1 MAEVKTIGNIFNN
14 VVKGIESG
22 YSLIAL
28 QGSARSGKTRNVMI
42 FIIMCCLNPKFAL
55 DLMEKN
61 YANAMQRWQDA
72 VDRGILTGD
81 DIEIKKP
88 SRVQPTDRIRVSIV
102 RDTLPAIK
110 HSVYNDDFVP
120 VMEQMGIWN
129 QKCMNMTDMYYRF
142 PNGSVIE
149 FFGSAGPEGAAKCKG
164 PSRDILFCNE
174 ADALEN
180 ENFKQLRMR
189 TRMFTICDFNPSFT
203 EEHWLYHLLS
213 DWRTYHFISTFKDN
227 PFLPTAIKEEIMSYK
242 ETAPALWE
250 IYGLGHFAKVEG
262 LVYPKETWDIVNM
275 TDLPINVKL
284 EERIG
289 IDVGFSGSGD
299 PTAVTLV
306 RTANIDGMKHMWIQ
320 ELIYEKGLNEKQMAY
335 RLKPYNHIKKFI
347 DSSNPLYIQNLE
359 DNGIQLL
366 FPVKKYANS
375 IIDGITKVQSYK
387 MHIISGSHN
396 IEKEWRNYCWMKD
409 RQGNYCDTPIDKWNH
424 GADSVRYAISEDRT
438 ARGNHIKT
446 RYSKRELH
454 LGY

>member
-1 MAEVKTIGNIFNN
+1 MAEVKIIGNIYNN

-22 YSLIAL
+22 NSLIAL
-28 QGSARSGKTRNVMI
+28 QGSARSGKTRSCTI
-42 FIIMCCLNPKFAL
+42 FIIMCCMNPEIANK
-55 DLMEKN
+55 LMESN
-61 YANAMQRWQDA
+61 YKSALVKWQEA
-72 VDRGILTGD
+72 VDRGILSGD
-81 DIEIKKP
+81 KIEAKKP
-88 SRVQPTDRIRVSIV
+88 TKPQHADRIRVSIV

-110 HSVYNDDFVP
+110 RSIFNDDFIP

-129 QKCMNMTDMYYRF
+129 QKCMNMTDMFYRF

-149 FFGSAGPEGAAKCKG
+149 FFGTSGPEGAAKCKG

-174 ADALEN
+174 ADSLEN

-203 EEHWLYHLLS
+203 EEHWLYKLLN

-227 PFLPTAIKEEIMSYK
+227 PFLPTTIREEIMSYK

-262 LVYPKETWDIVNM
+262 LVYPKETWDIVDM
-275 TDLPINVKL
+275 TDLPINVKFD
-284 EERIG
+284 ERIG
-289 IDVGFSGSGD
+289 IDVGFSGTGD
-299 PTAVTLV
+299 PTAVILIK
-306 RTANIDGMKHMWIQ
+306 TANIDGIKHMWIQ
-320 ELIYEKGLNEKQMAY
+320 EIMCEKGLNEKQMAY
-335 RLKPYNHIKKFI
+335 RLKPYNGIKKYI

-359 DNGIQLL
+359 DNGVQLL

-375 IIDGITKVQSYK
+375 IVDGITKVQTYK
-387 MHIISGSHN
+387 KHVIRGSHN
-396 IEKEWRNYCWMKD
+396 VEREFRNYCWMKD
-409 RQGNYCDTPIDKWNH
+409 RHGDYTDTPIDKFNH
-424 GADSVRYAISEDRT
+424 CMDAIRYSCVEDRA
-438 ARGNHIKT
+438 ARGGHIKS

>member
-28 QGSARSGKTRNVMI
+28 QGSARSGKSHNSMI
-42 FIIMCCLNPKFAL
+42 FIILCCLQPDYVNS
-55 DLMEKN
+55 LMAKN
-61 YANAMQRWQDA
+61 YAKAMENWQNA

-81 DIEIKKP
+81 EIEEMKP
-88 SRVQPTDRIRVSIV
+88 QKPEPVTKIRVSIV

-110 HSVYNDDFVP
+110 RSIYNDDFVP
-120 VMEQMGIWN
+120 IMEQMGIWN
-129 QKCMNMTDMYYRF
+129 QKCMNMTEMQYRF
-142 PNGSVIE
+142 PNGSMIE

-174 ADALEN
+174 ADSLEN

-203 EEHWLYHLLS
+203 EEHWLYKLLS

-227 PFLPTAIKEEIMSYK
+227 PFLSTAIKAEILSYK
-242 ETAPALWE
+242 DTAPALWE

-262 LVYPKETWDIVNM
+262 LVYPKDSWDIVDM

-299 PTAVTLV
+299 PTAVILI
-306 RTANIDGMKHMWIQ
+306 RTANIDGIKHMWIQ
-320 ELIYEKGLNEKQMAY
+320 EILCEKGLNEKQMAY
-335 RLKPYNHIKKFI
+335 RLKPYKGIKKYI

-359 DNGIQLL
+359 DNGVDLL

-375 IIDGITKVQSYK
+375 IIDGITKVQTYK
-387 MHIISGSHN
+387 KHVIRPSHN
-396 IEKEWRNYCWMKD
+396 VEREFRNYCFMKD
-409 RQGNYCDTPIDKWNH
+409 RHGEYTDTPIDKFNH
-424 GADSVRYAISEDRT
+424 CMDAIRYSCVEDRT